1 MNKSTLSKEVLSK
14 YINPYFV
21 ETGTQYGYAI
31 DIALNLNF
39 EKIFSIELDTLLQ
52 EQNTQKFKTYIE
64 SGQVNL
70 ITGDSLIELTTL
82 IPILDNPATFWLD
95 AHVDKGPMGTKR
107 CPLYE
112 ELDTIA
118 SSSIK
123 THTIMID
130 DLRIIG
136 SGGWGT
142 GISVDELIRRIL
154 TINPKYKFVKE
165 DGHIANDI
173 LVAYL

>member
-1 MNKSTLSKEVLSK
+1 MNKSTLSPEVLSK
-14 YINPYFV
+14 YINSYFV

-31 DIALNLNF
+31 DLALNLNF
-39 EKIFSIELDTLLQ
+39 EKIYSIELDMILQ
-52 EQNTQKFKTYIE
+52 EQNIQKFKTYIE

-70 ITGDSLIELTTL
+70 ITGDSLTELTTL
-82 IPILDNPATFWLD
+82 IPILDKPATFWLD
-95 AHVDKGPMGTKR
+95 AHVDNGPMGTKR

-123 THTIMID
+123 THTIIID

-136 SGGWGT
+136 NGGWGR
-142 GISVDELIRRIL
+142 GISVNELMRRIL
-154 TINPKYKFVKE
+154 DINPAYKIVKE
-165 DGHIANDI
+165 NGYTTDDI
-173 LVAYL
+173 LVAYM